1 VRNLASPRLIA
12 GVPVYVGAAALTLW
26 ALTPVVWVFISSLSS
41 RIELYA
47 VPYKHWIPEHPT
59 LDNYVQLFTSGPQ
72 YRGAT
77 TLPGRELLLMGL
89 RNSTILAISTA
100 VLITLLSLLAGYA
113 FSRLR
118 FRGKQAIFLA
128 LMALVPLPIW
138 VSLTSLY
145 FMLSQLGLNDSLVGM
160 TLLFVAYGLPLYIW
174 LMQTYIDSVPKEL
187 EEAAF
192 IDGASHLRALFSVV
206 MPIAMPGLTSV
217 FLVAFLT
224 TWNNFLI
231 PVIFSNTMQSEPLTV
246 VMNLFIGQIEVEWE
260 SMSAAAMFILLPPAL
275 LALFFQRYLVRGLAV
290 GAVK

>member
-1 VRNLASPRLIA
+1 VSIALGPRIVR

-26 ALTPVVWVFISSLSS
+26 ALTPIVWVAISSLSD

-59 LDNYVQLFTSGPQ
+59 FDNYIELFTSGPQ

-77 TLPGRELLLMGL
+77 VLPGRELLLLGL
-89 RNSTILAISTA
+89 RNSTILAVGSA
-100 VLITLLSLLAGYA
+100 VVICLLSLLAGYA
-113 FSRLR
+113 FSRLQ
-118 FRGKQAIFLA
+118 FRGKQTMFIA
-128 LMALVPLPIW
+128 LVALVPLPIW

-145 FMLSQLGLNDSLVGM
+145 FMLSQIGLNDSLVGM
-160 TLLFVAYGLPLYIW
+160 MLLFVAYGLPLYIW
-174 LMQTYIDSVPKEL
+174 LMQTYIDSVPREL

-192 IDGASHLRALFSVV
+192 IDGASPIRALFAVV
-206 MPIAMPGLTSV
+206 LPVAMPGLTSV

-231 PVIFSNTMQSEPLTV
+231 PVIFSNTMQSQPLTV
-246 VMNLFIGQIEVEWE
+246 VMNLFIGQYEVVWE

-290 GAVK
+290 GGVK